1 MRVAHIWLFTIAS
14 RDDPALRKSVTGLGA
29 STAVGVG
36 LLLAASS
43 TDGWLQGALWG
54 LALLLDVGAPFLFW
68 AEGWRLMPAHFAE
81 RHGLI
86 VLIALGESIVAIGV
100 GSKTVVDAGVVA
112 AATLGVA
119 LAAALWWLYFDVIA
133 WIAESRLSRATPGRE
148 QNELARDAYSLLHFP
163 MVAGIVLSALG
174 LKTTLAHI
182 GEPLHSVPAAALL
195 GGVVLYLLA
204 HVAFRWR
211 LVRSLSRQRL
221 VGAVVVAALFP
232 VAVEVAAL
240 ATLALVVAVVCAVV
254 AYEVVRFGETRRR
267 VREEHGV
274 GHADEPILPG

>member
-1 MRVAHIWLFTIAS
+1 
-14 RDDPALRKSVTGLGA
+14 
-29 STAVGVG
+29 
-36 LLLAASS
+36 
-43 TDGWLQGALWG
+43 
-54 LALLLDVGAPFLFW
+54 
-68 AEGWRLMPAHFAE
+68 
-81 RHGLI
+81 
-86 VLIALGESIVAIGV
+86 
-100 GSKTVVDAGVVA
+100 
-112 AATLGVA
+112 
-119 LAAALWWLYFDVIA
+119 
-133 WIAESRLSRATPGRE
+133 
-148 QNELARDAYSLLHFP
+148 

-195 GGVVLYLLA
+195 GGVALYLLA

-240 ATLALVVAVVCAVV
+240 ATLAVVVAVVCAVV

-274 GHADEPILPG
+274 GHAEERSMPG